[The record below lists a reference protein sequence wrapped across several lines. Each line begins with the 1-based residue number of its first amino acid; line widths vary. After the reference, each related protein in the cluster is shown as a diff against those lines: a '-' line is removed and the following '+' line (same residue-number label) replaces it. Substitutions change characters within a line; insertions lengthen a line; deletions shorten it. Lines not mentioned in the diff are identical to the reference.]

1 MLQVGGDM
9 IGKFLVSYVEWRRVL
24 LQYVQLPLGQ
34 LHNPGFDHHSDTSM
48 QVVTLTLRYCGK
60 MDSIISSLLLTI
72 LRTIIYSMNLMC
84 IIVGTSMGSKQT
96 VPPVVL
102 PGFFR
107 YELLSVY
114 HIEFIPDVLMLHQTS
129 NNFNILMSYLYFL
142 NNIDT
147 LNFFQTTKLN
157 TF

>member
-1 MLQVGGDM
+1 MLEVGGDM
-9 IGKFLVSYVEWRRVL
+9 IGKFLVSYVGWRKVL

-60 MDSIISSLLLTI
+60 KMGSMISSLLLTI
-72 LRTIIYSMNLMC
+72 LRTIVYSMNLMC
-84 IIVGTSMGSKQT
+84 IIVGTSMGSMQT

-114 HIEFIPDVLMLHQTS
+114 QIEFMPDVLMLYHTS
-129 NNFNILMSYLYFL
+129 NNFNILMSYLYF
-142 NNIDT
+142 
-147 LNFFQTTKLN
+147 F
-157 TF
+157 

>member
-60 MDSIISSLLLTI
+60 KMDSMISSLLLTI
-72 LRTIIYSMNLMC
+72 LRTIQHELDVYYCGYFYGIHADSATC
-84 IIVGTSMGSKQT
+84 SPWV
-96 VPPVVL
+96 
-102 PGFFR
+102 FR

-114 HIEFIPDVLMLHQTS
+114 HIEFIPDVLMLHHTS
-129 NNFNILMSYLYFL
+129 NNFNILMSYLYF
-142 NNIDT
+142 
-147 LNFFQTTKLN
+147 F
-157 TF
+157 